1 MKKTINE
8 LVEIAHNNS
17 VNHGFWE
24 KERNFGE
31 VIALMHTELSEA
43 FEEYRHGR
51 GLNETYYEDT
61 ILVKYKYSSS
71 SESRILED
79 DIITLYGKSMGTY
92 TYESVL
98 GSPITVPYIDAMYI
112 DIKSK

>member
-51 GLNETYYEDT
+51 GLWKRN
-61 ILVKYKYSSS
+61 
-71 SESRILED
+71 
-79 DIITLYGKSMGTY
+79 
-92 TYESVL
+92 
-98 GSPITVPYIDAMYI
+98 
-112 DIKSK
+112 